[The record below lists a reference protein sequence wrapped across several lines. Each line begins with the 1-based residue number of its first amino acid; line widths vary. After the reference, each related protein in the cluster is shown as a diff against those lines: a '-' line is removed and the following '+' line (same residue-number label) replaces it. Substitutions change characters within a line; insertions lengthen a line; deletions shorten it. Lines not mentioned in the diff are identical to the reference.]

1 MRIAD
6 KLTQI
11 AERLP
16 IVYDAGQDAGRMAE
30 YDRFWDA
37 YQNNGTLTN
46 YSFAFGGASVN
57 DAWYNPKYP
66 IIATSS
72 TNMFRNC
79 VITDTKVDIDVRGSN
94 GTYVFNNA
102 EKLVN
107 VRKLIVDEVT
117 VFTGWFAYCSALEEI
132 RFEGV
137 IGKSLDIHWSKKL
150 SWESI
155 DSIVNNLSTSVSGVT
170 ITLPTT
176 TEATYNAHYGSG
188 MWSLTESYI
197 RGNGW
202 TVAYA

>member
-1 MRIAD
+1 MSIAE
-6 KLTQI
+6 KLTKV
-11 AERLP
+11 AENVP
-16 IVYDAGQDAGRMAE
+16 KVYKAGQKAE

-79 VITDTKVDIDVRGSN
+79 AITDTKVDIDVRGSN

-102 EKLVN
+102 EKLVT
-107 VRKLIVDEVT
+107 VRKLIVDEDT
-117 VFTGWFAYCSALEEI
+117 VFTGWFAYCKALEEI

-137 IGKSLDIHWSKKL
+137 IGKSLDIHWTTKL
-150 SWESI
+150 SY
-155 DSIVNNLSTSVSGVT
+155 DSVANIFGHLGGTTSAT
-170 ITLPTT
+170 LTLPTSHNDGRYT
-176 TEATYNAHYGSG
+176 
-188 MWSLTESYI
+188 SLIADMPS
-197 RGNGW
+197 NW
-202 TVAYA
+202 AVSWL